1 MMARGMMSMVFAL
14 LAQLPGCVG
23 PAPCSHVTNDPGRSS
38 NQAPRTV
45 YADTGDPFSRGV
57 LAVRLLDVAACTL
70 GAPTAIRIHVPE
82 ESGEFPVVVFQHG
95 FMTRNSAYDEILQHV
110 ASHGFVV
117 VAPQVYEPG
126 IGPLLGNP
134 TAAAEAELAGDVL
147 GWIPQRLH
155 EVIGFDARA
164 DRIGIAGHSRGG
176 KVAWLMATADPGRFL
191 AIAGVDPV
199 DGAGG
204 PLGNQ
209 ARAVQGPFSFS
220 IPTLVIGT
228 ELGGSCAPTGDN
240 HVQFYAASQSPAWHV
255 VALNQGHADMLDE
268 AEAKAASAFCASGPD
283 RASTQRLTGGLLT
296 AFFRAALQDDAS
308 SYQYLSDEA
317 ATPIPVLAERK

>member
-1 MMARGMMSMVFAL
+1 MLARGMMFMVLAL
-14 LAQLPGCVG
+14 LGQLPGCVG
-23 PAPCSHVTNDPGRSS
+23 PAPCSHVVDDPDRRTDPTHRS
-38 NQAPRTV
+38 V
-45 YADTGDPFSRGV
+45 YADTGDPFSRGM
-57 LAVRLLDVAACTL
+57 LAVRSLDVTACAL
-70 GAPTAIRIHVPE
+70 GASTAIRIHVPE
-82 ESGEFPVVVFQHG
+82 EPGDYPVIVFQHG

-117 VAPQVYEPG
+117 VAPQMYAPG

-134 TAAAEAELAGDVL
+134 TAVAEAELAEKVVS
-147 GWIPQRLH
+147 WISKRLH
-155 EVIGFDARA
+155 DAIGFDART
-164 DRIGIAGHSRGG
+164 DRIGIAGHSRGA
-176 KVAWLMATADPGRFL
+176 KVAWLLAAADPGRFL

-209 ARAVQGPFSFS
+209 PRVVQETFAFS
-220 IPTLVIGT
+220 IPALVIGT
-228 ELGGSCAPTGDN
+228 ELGGSCAPNGDN
-240 HVQFYAASQSPAWHV
+240 HVQFYAASQSPAWQV

-283 RASTQRLTGGLLT
+283 RAGMRRLSGGLLT

-308 SYQYLSDEA
+308 SYRYLSDQA
-317 ATPIPVLAERK
+317 ATPILILAERK